1 MFNDFQGEFEWIFNI
16 ILRVKVNVEVN
27 SAMGKDREVDNFLVY
42 TNLEEIKVILVTQD
56 YNIDILAQD
65 QSPSIQ

>member
-1 MFNDFQGEFEWIFNI
+1 MLILNYRKNVTIDMFNDFQGEFEWIFNI

-42 TNLEEIKVILVTQD
+42 TNLE
-56 YNIDILAQD
+56 
-65 QSPSIQ
+65 